1 MVSRDRPAAVPAG
14 DVIAGRAAD
23 VWRGAQLHGKPQ
35 AGVIGLTLGQ
45 ELMIPIIE
53 VKIAGELEGRGVL
66 AILPV
71 ATLLVFG

>member
-1 MVSRDRPAAVPAG
+1 
-14 DVIAGRAAD
+14 
-23 VWRGAQLHGKPQ
+23 
-35 AGVIGLTLGQ
+35 VIGLTLGQ